1 MGSVV
6 KGLVGGL
13 GAMIGLGGDNGPKAP
28 AVPMPPPA
36 AHPATYGSAA
46 VQGTLDTAQKTAKAA
61 AGGGM
66 DGTVKTSPQGLKA
79 PTTAKT
85 LLG

>member
-1 MGSVV
+1 MGILGS
-6 KGLVGGL
+6 LFGGSDMP
-13 GAMIGLGGDNGPKAP
+13 APP

-46 VQGTLDTAQKTAKAA
+46 VQGTLDTASKSAKAA
-61 AGGGM
+61 AGAFGG

>member
-1 MGSVV
+1 MGSIIS
-6 KGLVGGL
+6 GIFGGSD
-13 GAMIGLGGDNGPKAP
+13 APAPP

-46 VQGTLDTAQKTAKAA
+46 VQGTLDTASKAAKAA
-61 AGGGM
+61 GAMGS
-66 DGTVKTSPQGLKA
+66 DGTVKTSPQGLK
-79 PTTAKT
+79 PPQTAKT